1 MGVVK
6 NKGEYQMD
14 NKKQKEKVIEYLE
27 NTYMGAK
34 MVGDEEVM
42 LRTSRALLA
51 FKADVYKDIFIE
63 DAVLDFPT
71 PEH

>member
-1 MGVVK
+1 
-6 NKGEYQMD
+6 MD

-34 MVGDEEVM
+34 MVGDDEVM

-51 FKADVYKDIFIE
+51 FKANLHKDIFSE
-63 DAVLDFPT
+63 DAVLEFLLKS
-71 PEH
+71 